1 MHSHCTNEILNALIQ
16 KGLRRRM
23 RDDHAMLIEILN
35 ALIQKGLRHWNASGF
50 HRGTE
55 ILNALIQ
62 KGLRLASA
70 VAAWRWVK
78 Y

>member
-1 MHSHCTNEILNALIQ
+1 
-16 KGLRRRM
+16 M